1 MRTGKG
7 SANNHPAEPE
17 PNLNRTGRRN
27 TMADN
32 TAITLTIYEDEDL
45 TVVRETKIGILRKI
59 PFGVVRRLSSLL
71 ALDYAAD
78 DPMEILPV
86 ILRSWND
93 VCHILD
99 RVFQGMTD
107 DDWDRV
113 DTSDVLRAILI
124 IAKEAMKS
132 IKKIPVKDSDAK
144 N

>member
-1 MRTGKG
+1 
-7 SANNHPAEPE
+7 
-17 PNLNRTGRRN
+17 
-27 TMADN
+27 MADN
-32 TAITLTIYEDEDL
+32 TAITLTVYEDEDL
-45 TVVRETKIGILRKI
+45 TVVRETKVGILRKI

-78 DPMEILPV
+78 DPAAILPV

-99 RVFQGMTD
+99 RVFSGMTE

-113 DTSDVLRAILI
+113 DTSDVLRAILA
-124 IAKEAMKS
+124 IAKEAMQS

>member
-1 MRTGKG
+1 
-7 SANNHPAEPE
+7 
-17 PNLNRTGRRN
+17 
-27 TMADN
+27 MADN

-78 DPMEILPV
+78 DPTAIISV
-86 ILRSWND
+86 ILRSWTD

-99 RVFQGMTD
+99 RVFSGMTE
-107 DDWDRV
+107 DDWNRV
-113 DTSDVLRAILI
+113 DTSDVLRAILA
-124 IAKEAMKS
+124 IAKEAMLS